1 MKVYRDLSAK
11 FTPYTVA
18 TIGIFDGVHL
28 AHKQIIKRLSELA
41 KNRATESMLITL
53 WPHPRYVLNKDAE
66 QLKLISTLDEKLYQL
81 EKAGLDNVLLIPFDK
96 TFASLPF
103 HMFIKRILVDK
114 LRVNYM
120 VIGFNHHF
128 GRDRQGDFTNLKQYA
143 EQYGFGLEQ
152 MPKVEVNE
160 LGVSSSAI
168 REHIHS
174 GRIDLAGKML
184 GYDFQIVG
192 KVVHGSKVGREFG
205 FPTANIDVPEVYKI
219 IPANGVYAVK
229 AEIHGKEYEGMLNIG
244 TRPTV
249 DNRGLKTIEANFFNF
264 NANIYDTAITITF
277 FQRIREEIKFNTKEA
292 LIGQIHTDK
301 SIIQDYFRRQLKK

>member
-41 KNRATESMLITL
+41 KQQATESMLITL
-53 WPHPRYVLNKDAE
+53 WPHPRYVLNKDADK
-66 QLKLISTLDEKLYQL
+66 LKLISTLDEKLYQL

-103 HMFIKRILVDK
+103 DKFIKRILVDK
-114 LRVNYM
+114 LMVNYM
-120 VIGFNHHF
+120 VTGFNHHF

-168 REHIHS
+168 REHINN
-174 GRIDLAGKML
+174 GRIDLASKML

-192 KVVHGSKVGREFG
+192 RVVHGSKVGRKFG
-205 FPTANIDVPEVYKI
+205 FPTANINVPEVYKI

-229 AEIHGKEYEGMLNIG
+229 AEIHGKEYDGMLNIG

-264 NANIYDTAITITF
+264 NANIYDTDITIKF
-277 FQRIREEIKFNTKEA
+277 FKRIREEQKFESKEK
-292 LIGQIHTDK
+292 LIEQIHRDK
-301 SIIQDYFRRQLKK
+301 IVVQEFFKKNAK